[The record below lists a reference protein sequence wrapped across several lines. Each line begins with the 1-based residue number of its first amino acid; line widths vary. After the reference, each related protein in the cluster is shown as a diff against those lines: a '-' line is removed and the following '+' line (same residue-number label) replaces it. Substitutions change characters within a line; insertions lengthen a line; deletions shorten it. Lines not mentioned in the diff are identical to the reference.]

1 MNEAPY
7 TDQDENGASKRAQR
21 NFKARS
27 TSVEAQRERI
37 VSALRECPQTSYDLR
52 CLGIYQAPA
61 RIKEL
66 RDRFGFDIRTETV
79 TLYDRDGFMHPNA
92 ARYHLDGEPLEGF
105 VPEPASNAASAL
117 REAAKVMR
125 AQAKGLERNSIKLEH
140 IPHVRHRVIEALRVL
155 AALEK
160 EGPPEGRNDAQPST

>member
-1 MNEAPY
+1 MNEAPTLAKAY
-7 TDQDENGASKRAQR
+7 GASKIEQN

-37 VSALRECPQTSYDLR
+37 IVALRERPQTSYDLR

-66 RDRFGFDIRTETV
+66 RDRFGFVIRTETV
-79 TLYDRDGFMHPNA
+79 TLYDRDGFIHPNA
-92 ARYHLDGEPLEGF
+92 GRYHLDGEPLDGY
-105 VPEPASNAASAL
+105 VPEPASTAANAL

-125 AQAKGLERNSIKLEH
+125 AQAKGLERNSIKREH
-140 IPHVRHRVIEALRVL
+140 IPHVRQRVLEALRVL
-155 AALEK
+155 VALEQ
-160 EGPPEGRNDAQPST
+160 EGAAEGTHDAQSST